1 MPEPIPFPSQPTAPV
16 AQTPPSADTPPP
28 VRPRLTGW
36 RKVLVLL
43 GFLAAG
49 LRLLMFL
56 LLHGPAHH
64 ATNTLPTFPF
74 HAGDIF
80 TLTPGDA
87 NIAKWAQ
94 NPLADGFVV
103 QQVETDGHPVPGT
116 KVCALEPDY
125 MADSQQP
132 GGTLT
137 LLSQEPTGAWQ
148 VRWSGGQTLAPVA
161 NQPAAT
167 DANCGN
173 NSVVQMSTDQL
184 YTLHNILAGVSTS
197 APPNPS

>member
-28 VRPRLTGW
+28 ARPRLTGW

-137 LLSQEPTGAWQ
+137 LLSQQLPDTWQ
-148 VRWSGGQTLAPVA
+148 VRWSGGNTLPPYMKQKD
-161 NQPAAT
+161 NF
-167 DANCGN
+167 DANCGTIA
-173 NSVVQMSTDQL
+173 VVLMTNDQL
-184 YTLHNILAGVSTS
+184 HALHDILAGISTS
-197 APPNPS
+197 APPAK